1 MFMFLLWFDDLS
13 LVTLLFIYSKHFE
26 FFQAWS
32 DEVGQNIETTITS
45 FKIARYTRTVL
56 CRPVTRSKK
65 KSLNFPGVLIQM
77 M

>member
-1 MFMFLLWFDDLS
+1 MFLLWFDDLP

-26 FFQAWS
+26 FFHAWS

-56 CRPVTRSKK
+56 CRPVIRSEKE
-65 KSLNFPGVLIQM
+65 SLKFPGVLSRM

>member
-1 MFMFLLWFDDLS
+1 MFLLWFDDLP

-32 DEVGQNIETTITS
+32 DEVGENIETTITS

-56 CRPVTRSKK
+56 CRPIKK
-65 KSLNFPGVLIQM
+65 NKKESLKFPGVLSRM